1 MKSNFRIILILLCLS
16 GLMILP
22 GFAQTIHQVSA
33 GDGTL
38 PAAVKAAADGDIIE
52 LVDSGGLYTQSES
65 EKIEIEKKLTIRAP
79 EGLAVKP
86 IVRIIKANSTSGRTF
101 EVLAGGHL
109 TLKGLDLDGR
119 IDDAGTKLVKNII
132 RSAANVTDANAFHF
146 NLKVENC
153 DLHNTKE
160 ALVRVNAYTHS
171 DTVIFRNCF
180 FREANN
186 EGVLLRESTSRGAP
200 IVQFVELTN
209 CTFSR
214 IGREALY
221 HEFSNPVIKI
231 NHCTFDAVSYRENK
245 RILYP
250 KDVENVEIKNCIFS
264 NQGSTSEAMRLYGN
278 STISYCDTFNINKV
292 VLEGNASIGAGM
304 LDVDPLYTDPANYNF
319 ILAETSPVLNM
330 ADDGLAM
337 GDLRWAPKPVG
348 PTIHFVEAGDRT
360 LRDAILAAK
369 DGDIIELITSGG
381 LYTNSETDK
390 IEITKTV
397 TIRPQSGL
405 AFRPVIKNTNLDASS
420 ARLFEIQ
427 KGGNL
432 TLIGLDLD
440 GTNPDGSAP
449 HAKNIIRSQDVN
461 VVADSFHFNLKVIG
475 CLLHD
480 SKEAIFKG
488 HANTMGD
495 TIVFNNCILDETS
508 KEGLLLRESTE
519 AGGPKVKYLEV
530 ENCTFTKMG
539 REAIYIEFS
548 NPVVRIN
555 HCTFDSISYAE
566 NKRIIYPRNVTDV
579 EIKNCIFTNQGGTN
593 STSIE
598 LYGNS
603 TISYSDTFNV
613 AGFKL
618 NNNSTVGS
626 GMLGVD
632 PMYSDPANYD
642 YRLAATSPVRG
653 AADDGKAMGDL
664 RWEISPGLVFLTV
677 VIDGKGAVTLDPPG
691 GVYNAETSVKMTAVP
706 DAGWK
711 FVGWEGVMVFPPDNP
726 VATIVMDADKT
737 VKAKFESL
745 APKVT
750 LQVDTL
756 GLGHVEL
763 DPLPVN
769 GKYDQGTIVKLTAV
783 PQPNW
788 HFVEWLGDVTSF
800 DNPISVAIDSNM
812 NVTASFL
819 SDITQFKLTIETNGA
834 GSVQVDPA
842 PFMGTYDSS
851 KAVILTALPAPGY
864 EFTGWTGDLVS
875 EKNPDT
881 IVMGADKMVTANFA
895 EIMFT
900 SHALEIDTTWDLRD
914 AVEFANNNSYIDSL
928 ILITSGGLYT
938 SISTSDVAVTAPLT
952 IVAAPALEKKPIITN
967 SDVEK
972 ANLDVFR
979 VFDDFTLKGVVVDG
993 GHPRSQGMKYGIR
1006 LRHYTDTDSVKKGTD
1021 ITILDCDFKDFF
1033 EAKNPSADG
1042 HAVKFDVDIIGGTL
1056 HIENSTFTNF
1066 GYEAIRIS
1074 DTEKYATDRALD
1086 SLIIRNCTFTNID
1099 AEAVRYYSDL
1109 DANTPDAPVIIEH
1122 VTFNNTGTRVIY
1134 LKNSNGASVR
1144 DIIIANSR
1152 TSGHGRDG
1160 DLMDAQGFGTVVS
1173 HIDTFNVKPVAI
1185 LSGKGG
1191 KVDAETIYGI
1201 DPQFEDAASLNY
1213 TLLPSSHLYG
1223 LGHDGEAIGDL
1234 NWATNVPTTV
1244 ALVVVI
1250 EGSGKVNV
1258 TPSPIGKTYNPG
1270 TELTL
1275 TAVPDSG
1282 WKFVEW
1288 TGDLV
1293 STANPAVIKLEVT
1306 KNITA
1311 SFESTTGIEP
1321 NSGMPTDYSLE
1332 QNHPNPFN
1340 PMTTI
1345 SFALKEPGMTTL
1357 KVYDVIGRE
1366 VATLVNQRMNAGS
1379 HQIIF
1384 HAPELASGVY
1394 FYKIQSGDFMA
1405 IKKMILAK

>member
-1 MKSNFRIILILLCLS
+1 MKSNFRLILILLCLS
-16 GLMILP
+16 GLMSLP
-22 GFAQTIHQVSA
+22 GFAQTVHQVSA

-65 EKIEIEKKLTIRAP
+65 EKIEIQKKLTIRAQ

-86 IVRIIKANSTSGRTF
+86 IVRIIKANSTSGRIF

-119 IDDAGTKLVKNII
+119 INDTGTTLVKNII
-132 RSAANVTDANAFHF
+132 RSAANITDANAFHF
-146 NLKVENC
+146 NLKVEDC
-153 DLHNTKE
+153 LLHNTIE
-160 ALVRVNAYTHS
+160 ALVRVNAFTHS

-180 FREANN
+180 FWEAYN
-186 EGVLLRESTSRGAP
+186 EGVLLRESTTRGAP

-250 KDVENVEIKNCIFS
+250 KGVENVEIKNCIFS
-264 NQGSTSEAMRLYGN
+264 NQGSTSEAIRLSGN

-292 VLEGNASIGAGM
+292 VLEGNATIGAGM
-304 LDVDPLYTDPANYNF
+304 LDVDPRYADPANYNF
-319 ILAETSPVLNM
+319 TLAETSPVL
-330 ADDGLAM
+330 
-337 GDLRWAPKPVG
+337 
-348 PTIHFVEAGDRT
+348 
-360 LRDAILAAK
+360 
-369 DGDIIELITSGG
+369 
-381 LYTNSETDK
+381 
-390 IEITKTV
+390 
-397 TIRPQSGL
+397 
-405 AFRPVIKNTNLDASS
+405 
-420 ARLFEIQ
+420 
-427 KGGNL
+427 
-432 TLIGLDLD
+432 
-440 GTNPDGSAP
+440 
-449 HAKNIIRSQDVN
+449 
-461 VVADSFHFNLKVIG
+461 
-475 CLLHD
+475 
-480 SKEAIFKG
+480 
-488 HANTMGD
+488 
-495 TIVFNNCILDETS
+495 
-508 KEGLLLRESTE
+508 
-519 AGGPKVKYLEV
+519 
-530 ENCTFTKMG
+530 KM
-539 REAIYIEFS
+539 
-548 NPVVRIN
+548 
-555 HCTFDSISYAE
+555 
-566 NKRIIYPRNVTDV
+566 
-579 EIKNCIFTNQGGTN
+579 
-593 STSIE
+593 
-598 LYGNS
+598 
-603 TISYSDTFNV
+603 
-613 AGFKL
+613 
-618 NNNSTVGS
+618 
-626 GMLGVD
+626 
-632 PMYSDPANYD
+632 
-642 YRLAATSPVRG
+642 
-653 AADDGKAMGDL
+653 ADDGKAMGDL
-664 RWEISPGLVFLTV
+664 RWEITSGLVFLTV
-677 VIDGKGAVTLDPPG
+677 VKEGKGTVTLDPPG

-711 FVGWEGVMVFPPDNP
+711 FIGWEGVMVFPPDNP

-756 GLGHVEL
+756 GLGQVEL
-763 DPLPVN
+763 DPMSVN
-769 GKYDQGTIVKLTAV
+769 GKYDQGTVVKLTAL
-783 PQPNW
+783 PQSNW
-788 HFVEWLGDVTSF
+788 HFVEWLGDIASVE
-800 DNPISVAIDSNM
+800 NPISVSIDSNM
-812 NVTASFL
+812 HVTASFL
-819 SDITQFKLTIETNGA
+819 SDITQFKLAIETLGE

-842 PFMGTYDSS
+842 PFMGTYDSN
-851 KAVILTALPAPGY
+851 KVVVLTALPAPGY
-864 EFTGWTGDLVS
+864 EFTKWTGDLES
-875 EKNPDT
+875 NQNPET
-881 IVMGADKMVTANFA
+881 VVMNSDKMVTASFA

-938 SISTSDVAVTAPLT
+938 SVSTSDVAVTAPLT
-952 IVAAPALEKKPIITN
+952 IVAAPGLEKKPIVTN

-993 GHPRSQGMKYGIR
+993 GHPRSYGMKYGIR

-1021 ITILDCDFKDFF
+1021 ITILDCDFIDFF
-1033 EAKNPSADG
+1033 EAQNPSADG
-1042 HAVKFDVDIIGGTL
+1042 HAVRFDVDIIGGTVR
-1056 HIENSTFTNF
+1056 IENSTFTNF

-1074 DTEKYATDRALD
+1074 ETEKYATDRALD

-1109 DANTPDAPVIIEH
+1109 DAATPDAPVIIEH
-1122 VTFNNTGTRVIY
+1122 VSFNNTGTRVIY
-1134 LKNSNGASVR
+1134 LKNSNGAIVR

-1152 TSGHGRDG
+1152 TSGHGRDT
-1160 DLMDAQGFGTVVS
+1160 DLMDAQGVGTVVS
-1173 HIDTFNVKPVAI
+1173 HIDTFNVKAVSI

-1191 KVDAETIYGI
+1191 KVDVETIYGI
-1201 DPQFEDAASLNY
+1201 DPQFEDAANLNY

-1234 NWATNVPTTV
+1234 NWATNIPTTV
-1244 ALVVVI
+1244 SLAVLI

-1311 SFESTTGIEP
+1311 RFESTTGIEQ
-1321 NSGMPTDYSLE
+1321 NSGIPNTYSLE

-1345 SFALKEPGMTTL
+1345 SFTLKESGTTTL

-1379 HQIIF
+1379 HQVMF